1 MKNLHLRFYNHWT
14 YLRRGTTEE
23 FHIWAFAL
31 TLITPP
37 VFVEFELGLAG
48 FGVIVWYSAE

>member
-1 MKNLHLRFYNHWT
+1 MKNLHLRSYNNWPAMW
-14 YLRRGTTEE
+14 RGTTEE
-23 FHIWAFAL
+23 FHIWAFTL

-48 FGVIVWYSAE
+48 FGLIVWYAE